1 MSFHMRKES
10 SMGDI
15 GPIVA
20 AIIEKATHVQ
30 SAPNGDISL
39 VFEQPG
45 RNASTSAPLENIIRE
60 VAMALRQAEGEGS

>member
-1 MSFHMRKES
+1 
-10 SMGDI
+10 MGDI

-30 SAPNGDISL
+30 SAPNGNISL

-45 RNASTSAPLENIIRE
+45 RNASTSASLDNIIRD